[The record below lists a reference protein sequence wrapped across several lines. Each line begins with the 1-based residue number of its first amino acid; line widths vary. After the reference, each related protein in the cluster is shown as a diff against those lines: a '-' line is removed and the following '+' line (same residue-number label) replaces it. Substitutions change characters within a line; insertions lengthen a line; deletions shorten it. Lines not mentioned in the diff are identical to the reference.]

1 MSAAGGARRWRPEVV
16 WFADAMERKL
26 RENDYKRHWL
36 TLGMQTLSMRLTQ
49 EREELRDAVAS
60 GDAARTLDEAADVA
74 NFAMMIA
81 DKVRDGSAADGVAV
95 DRGEVSSPNHGRLDG
110 SVEGE

>member
-1 MSAAGGARRWRPEVV
+1 MSTAGGARWRPEVV

-26 RENDYKRHWL
+26 RENDHKRHWL

-49 EREELRDAVAS
+49 EREELRSAVAS
-60 GDAARTLDEAADVA
+60 GSASVTLDEAADVA

-81 DKVRDGSAADGVAV
+81 DKVRREDAAHGVVGSEHQVK
-95 DRGEVSSPNHGRLDG
+95 E
-110 SVEGE
+110 

>member
-1 MSAAGGARRWRPEVV
+1 MSAAGGASRWRPEVV

-26 RENDYKRHWL
+26 RENDHKRHWL

-60 GDAARTLDEAADVA
+60 GSAAETLAEAADVA

-81 DKVRDGSAADGVAV
+81 DKVRKEALPPGVKE
-95 DRGEVSSPNHGRLDG
+95 DLNG
-110 SVEGE
+110 